1 MLNGSPRPKGNTAAL
16 IDQFVKGAGE
26 AGHQVSRFDLFKMDI
41 HPCLGC
47 YRGGKDME
55 SPCVQKDDMDQIYPA
70 YLEADSGS
78 FRFTYVLLDHQRPAE
93 MRS

>member
-1 MLNGSPRPKGNTAAL
+1 MSKKIVVLNGSPRPKGNTAAL

-41 HPCLGC
+41 HPCLG
-47 YRGGKDME
+47 
-55 SPCVQKDDMDQIYPA
+55 
-70 YLEADSGS
+70 S